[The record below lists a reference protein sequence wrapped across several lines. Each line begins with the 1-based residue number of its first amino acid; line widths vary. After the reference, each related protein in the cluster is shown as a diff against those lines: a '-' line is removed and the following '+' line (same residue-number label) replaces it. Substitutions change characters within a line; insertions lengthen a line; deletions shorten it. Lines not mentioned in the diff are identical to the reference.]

1 MIGAPLSPTPRRIW
15 CGIESDDPPPRRHDH
30 AALAA
35 CAQAMLETRRE
46 RFPRMIAAGTIDE
59 AEAAR
64 QIAAFEG
71 VVLDWR
77 WICTGEGTPAP
88 EATLPARREALDRSI
103 RTIADIARE
112 RGFSDALQEQADLV
126 IALRWHLDP
135 GRQTHA
141 CAALTRDLRRLLAAP
156 TPSPTTTEN
165 CHEA

>member
-1 MIGAPLSPTPRRIW
+1 MIAAPLSPTPRRIW
-15 CGIESDDPPPRRHDH
+15 NGIESDDPPPRRHDH

-35 CAQAMLETRRE
+35 CAQAMLDSRRD
-46 RFPRMIAAGTIDE
+46 RFPRMIEAGAIDA

-71 VVLDWR
+71 IVLDWR

-88 EATLPARREALDRSI
+88 ESTLPARRAALDQSI
-103 RTIADIARE
+103 HTIADIARE
-112 RGFSDALQEQADLV
+112 RGFTDALADQADLV

-141 CAALTRDLRRLLAAP
+141 CAEMTRAMRRRLAAP
-156 TPSPTTTEN
+156 APSPTTTN
-165 CHEA
+165 GDLP